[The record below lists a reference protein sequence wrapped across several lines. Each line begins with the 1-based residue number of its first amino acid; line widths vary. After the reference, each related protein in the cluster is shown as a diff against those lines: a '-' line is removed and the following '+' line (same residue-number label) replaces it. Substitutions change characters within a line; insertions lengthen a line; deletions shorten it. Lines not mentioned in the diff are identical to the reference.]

1 MDFDLSNIDHTNIGS
16 APLLVKIVV
25 VLLISAAIIGA
36 GLYFD
41 TKPQHEAYKKA
52 QAKEDQLRGVFE
64 TKVAKAANL
73 EEYKEQLDEMRR
85 TFGTLLR
92 QLPSKTEIPA
102 LIVDISQTALAS
114 GLEVKLFKPG
124 NEIQKEFYAEKPIEL
139 TLSGDFHQFGTFASE
154 VAALP
159 RIVTL
164 HNIKLTPSS
173 NQESSTRA
181 SKTKTMTMNAL
192 AKTYRYLDDDEE

>member
-1 MDFDLSNIDHTNIGS
+1 MTFSDINSLDFNNIGT
-16 APLLVKIVV
+16 APLAVKVLIVALVA
-25 VLLISAAIIGA
+25 AAIIGL
-36 GLYFD
+36 GFYFD
-41 TKPQHEAYKKA
+41 TKDQLTNFDVAK
-52 QAKEDQLRGVFE
+52 AKESELRNTFE
-64 TKVAKAANL
+64 VKVKKAANL
-73 EEYKEQLDEMRR
+73 EEHKAQLEEMRR

-124 NEIQKEFYAEKPIEL
+124 NESEKEFYAEKPIEL
-139 TLSGDFHQFGTFASE
+139 VMDGDYHQFGLFASE

-164 HNIKLTPSS
+164 HNIKLTPDSDS
-173 NQESSTRA
+173 G
-181 SKTKTMTMNAL
+181 KMTMNAS
-192 AKTYRYLDDDEE
+192 AKTYRYLDDEDEE

>member
-1 MDFDLSNIDHTNIGS
+1 MLVALLAAAVIGLGFYLNTKDQLANFDV
-16 APLLVKIVV
+16 AK
-25 VLLISAAIIGA
+25 
-36 GLYFD
+36 
-41 TKPQHEAYKKA
+41 
-52 QAKEDQLRGVFE
+52 AKEMELRSTFE
-64 TKVAKAANL
+64 VKVKKAANL
-73 EEYKEQLDEMRR
+73 KEHKAQLEEVRR

-124 NEIQKEFYAEKPIEL
+124 PESEKEFYAEKPIEL
-139 TLSGDFHQFGTFASE
+139 VMQGDFHQFGTFASE

-164 HNIKLTPSS
+164 HNIQLKPDD
-173 NQESSTRA
+173 
-181 SKTKTMTMNAL
+181 KDGGKMTMNAS
-192 AKTYRYLDDDEE
+192 AKTYRYLDDNEEE

>member
-1 MDFDLSNIDHTNIGS
+1 MTFSDLNDVDFNNIGT
-16 APLLVKIVV
+16 APLAFKVIVIALVA
-25 VLLISAAIIGA
+25 AAIIGL
-36 GLYFD
+36 GFYFD
-41 TKPQHEAYKKA
+41 TKDQLAELDTVK
-52 QAKEDQLRGVFE
+52 AKETELRRTFE
-64 TKVAKAANL
+64 IKVAKAANL
-73 EEYKEQLDEMRR
+73 EEHKAQLEEMRR

-124 NEIQKEFYAEKPIEL
+124 NETEKEFYAEKPIQL
-139 TLSGDFHQFGTFASE
+139 LLQGDYHQFGLFASE

-164 HNIKLTPSS
+164 HNIKLEPSDDS
-173 NQESSTRA
+173 GI
-181 SKTKTMTMNAL
+181 MTMNAS
-192 AKTYRYLDDDEE
+192 AKTYRYLDDDE